1 MQDLAL
7 YPQELLLIYPI
18 IRYYAETELSKEPA
32 LAREIASLVALC
44 RELDMVQSCKFGAP
58 MNVAEQ
64 QQAASQHLEKFCDAY
79 GEEAVKPKHHYANHI
94 PRNDIRTLDCFLHER
109 ENKNVRAIAS
119 SIQNTDIYE
128 ASVLVRVTAEKMRRL
143 EDKDVFALN
152 AVLGPG
158 QQTSVGTVARDCRAG
173 GQHIA
178 VNDVVFVDGL
188 AVIVEAC
195 LQNAAGLYLLVRGLD
210 KIGRVRGCSGASK
223 WRPGPGQP
231 SGFVALDG
239 THCFRHAHAWA
250 EDGDGLLV
258 LHSSTLL

>member
-128 ASVLVRVTAEKMRRL
+128 ASVLVRVTAEKCADWKTRMSSRSTPCWAPDSRPAS
-143 EDKDVFALN
+143 ALWP
-152 AVLGPG
+152 AIV
-158 QQTSVGTVARDCRAG
+158 
-173 GQHIA
+173 
-178 VNDVVFVDGL
+178 GL
-188 AVIVEAC
+188 A
-195 LQNAAGLYLLVRGLD
+195 
-210 KIGRVRGCSGASK
+210 ASIS
-223 WRPGPGQP
+223 R
-231 SGFVALDG
+231 
-239 THCFRHAHAWA
+239 
-250 EDGDGLLV
+250 
-258 LHSSTLL
+258 